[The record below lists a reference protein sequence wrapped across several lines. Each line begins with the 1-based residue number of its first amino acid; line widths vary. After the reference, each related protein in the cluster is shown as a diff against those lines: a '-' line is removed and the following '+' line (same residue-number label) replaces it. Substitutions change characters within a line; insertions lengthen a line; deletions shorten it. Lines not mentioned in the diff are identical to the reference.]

1 MITRRNLLAVTA
13 GTAAFGA
20 LLPHAALSQEI
31 TEKTVF
37 YDPDAPVLGN
47 PKGDVT
53 VVEFFDYQCP
63 YCKKIHPTVEKVVR
77 ADGNVR
83 LVLKDWPVFGGASV
97 FAAQAVLGAAQ
108 IGKYE
113 RAMEA
118 LMKTPG
124 SLTEDD
130 VEKALTGAG
139 LTMKEIA
146 AAVNKHTAKI
156 SDLLDRNYNQ
166 ALAFNFVGTP
176 SFVIGRTTF
185 AGVLD
190 EKGLKEAIA
199 DARSKRKG

>member
-13 GTAAFGA
+13 GAAAFGA
-20 LLPHAALSQEI
+20 MPPRLAFSQEI

-37 YDPDAPVLGN
+37 HDPDAPVLGN

-63 YCKKIHPTVEKVVR
+63 YCKKIHPMLEKVVR
-77 ADGNVR
+77 EDGNVR
-83 LVLKDWPVFGGASV
+83 LVLKDWPVFGGASI

-113 RAMEA
+113 PAMEA
-118 LMKTPG
+118 LMKTTG
-124 SLTEDD
+124 KLTEEV
-130 VEKALTGAG
+130 VEKTLTGAG

-146 AAVNKHTAKI
+146 AAVNEHSAKI
-156 SDLLDRNYNQ
+156 SGLLDRNYSQ
-166 ALAFNFVGTP
+166 ALAFNFAGTP

-199 DARSKRKG
+199 EARAA